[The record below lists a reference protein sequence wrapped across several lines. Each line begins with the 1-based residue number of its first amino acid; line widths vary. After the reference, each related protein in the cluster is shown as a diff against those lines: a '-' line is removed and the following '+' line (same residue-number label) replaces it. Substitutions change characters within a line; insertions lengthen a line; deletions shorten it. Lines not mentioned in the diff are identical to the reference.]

1 MPVPIKGTPVGGVG
15 FDAPGGKMVIDLNAM
30 MLFAKVVDAQSYS
43 QAAREAGI
51 PKSTIS
57 RKISQMEETLGV
69 RLLQRNT
76 RQLRL
81 TQVGREVYDNC
92 MNILREVHSV
102 HATIESAREEVSG
115 SLKVMLPIAFNQEV
129 MAALCSGFMKLHPK
143 VDLEVQFAD
152 GEIDLIGQDC
162 DIAVVFG
169 PLASS
174 ELVARLLFERP
185 LTLVASPA
193 YLQVHGEPTSVEALQ
208 DHYGL
213 MLGTSRSAP
222 IWPLG
227 TGAGKRLVSFKPKAW
242 ANSSATI
249 KQMAKDGLGIA
260 LMTQTQ
266 CRRELETGEL
276 RRLLPDVPIEPI
288 KAYGLY
294 SSRFQLAP
302 KISRFLDYFAKHID
316 KQEMSYPVRLSPV
329 RVVNSE

>member
-1 MPVPIKGTPVGGVG
+1 M
-15 FDAPGGKMVIDLNAM
+15 IDLNAM

-43 QAAREAGI
+43 QAARDAGI

-81 TQVGREVYDNC
+81 TQVGREVYANC

-115 SLKVMLPIAFNQEV
+115 NLKVVLPIAFNQEV

-152 GEIDLIGQDC
+152 GEIDLIGQNC
-162 DIAVVFG
+162 DIAVMFG

-174 ELVARLLFERP
+174 DLVARLLFERS
-185 LTLVASPA
+185 LMLVASPA
-193 YLQVHGEPTSVEALQ
+193 YLQVHGEPEDVESLQ
-208 DHYGL
+208 DHYGVL
-213 MLGTSRSAP
+213 LGSSHSAP

-227 TGAGKRLVSFKPKAW
+227 TGAEKRLVSFKPRAW
-242 ANSSATI
+242 ANSSAAI
-249 KQMAKDGLGIA
+249 KQMAVDGLGIA
-260 LMTQTQ
+260 LMTKDQ
-266 CRRELETGEL
+266 CRRQLQTGEL
-276 RRLLPDVPIEPI
+276 QPLLPDLPIEPVR
-288 KAYGLY
+288 AYGLY

-316 KQEMSYPVRLSPV
+316 KQELSYPVQLSPV
-329 RVVNSE
+329 KAVSSAQD

>member
-1 MPVPIKGTPVGGVG
+1 M
-15 FDAPGGKMVIDLNAM
+15 IDLNAM
-30 MLFAKVVDAQSYS
+30 MLFAKVVEAQSYS
-43 QAAREAGI
+43 QAARDAGI

-57 RKISQMEETLGV
+57 RKISQMEESLGV

-92 MNILREVHSV
+92 VNILREVQSV
-102 HATIESAREEVSG
+102 HATIENAREDVSG
-115 SLKVMLPIAFNQEV
+115 NLKVVLPIAFNQEL

-152 GEIDLIGQDC
+152 GEIDLIGQNC
-162 DIAVVFG
+162 DIAVMFG
-169 PLASS
+169 PLANSDM
-174 ELVARLLFERP
+174 VARLLFERS
-185 LTLVASPA
+185 LMLVASPA
-193 YLQVHGEPTSVEALQ
+193 YLRVHGEPETVDDLK

-213 MLGTSRSAP
+213 MLGSSRSAP

-227 TGAGKRLVSFKPKAW
+227 TGPDKRLVTFRPKAW
-242 ANSSATI
+242 ANSSAAI

-266 CRRELETGEL
+266 CRRELDSGEL
-276 RRLLPDVPIEPI
+276 QSLLPQVPIDPI

-294 SSRFQLAP
+294 SSRYQLAP

-316 KQEMSYPVRLSPV
+316 KQELSYPLRLSPV
-329 RVVNSE
+329 KAVSAGD

>member
-1 MPVPIKGTPVGGVG
+1 M
-15 FDAPGGKMVIDLNAM
+15 IDLNAM

-43 QAAREAGI
+43 RAAKEAGI

-92 MNILREVHSV
+92 LNILREVQSV
-102 HATIESAREEVSG
+102 HATIENAREDVSG

-129 MAALCSGFMKLHPK
+129 MASLCSGFLKLYPK

-162 DIAVVFG
+162 DIAVMFG

-174 ELVARLLFERP
+174 DLVARLLFERR
-185 LTLVASPA
+185 LVLVASPA
-193 YLQVHGEPTSVEALQ
+193 YVKAHGEPQSTLELSN
-208 DHYGL
+208 HFGL
-213 MLGTSRSAP
+213 MLGSSKSAP

-227 TGAGKRLVSFKPKAW
+227 VGAEKRLVNFKPRAW
-242 ANSSATI
+242 ANSSAAI
-249 KQMAKDGLGIA
+249 KQMAKDGLGVA
-260 LMTQTQ
+260 LMTEAQ
-266 CRRELETGEL
+266 CRQELQSGEL
-276 RRLLPDVPIEPI
+276 TRLLSDVAIEPI

-302 KISRFLDYFAKHID
+302 KISRFLDYFAQHID
-316 KQEMSYPVRLSPV
+316 KQEMSYPFRLSSVQSVP
-329 RVVNSE
+329 NKK

>member
-1 MPVPIKGTPVGGVG
+1 M
-15 FDAPGGKMVIDLNAM
+15 IDLNAM

-43 QAAREAGI
+43 QAARDAGI

-57 RKISQMEETLGV
+57 RKISQMEEALGV

-92 MNILREVHSV
+92 LNILREVHSV
-102 HATIESAREEVSG
+102 HATIENAREDVSG
-115 SLKVMLPIAFNQEV
+115 NLKVVLPIAFNHEV

-152 GEIDLIGQDC
+152 GEIDLIGQNC
-162 DIAVVFG
+162 DIAVMFG

-174 ELVARLLFERP
+174 DLVARLLFERT

-193 YLQVHGEPTSVEALQ
+193 YLQINGEPESIESLQ
-208 DHYGL
+208 EHYGL

-227 TGAGKRLVSFKPKAW
+227 AGADKRLVSFKPRAW
-242 ANSSATI
+242 ANSSAAI

-266 CRRELETGEL
+266 CRRELQTGEL
-276 RRLLPDVPIEPI
+276 QRLLPNLAIEPI
-288 KAYGLY
+288 RAYGLY
-294 SSRFQLAP
+294 SSRYQLAP

-329 RVVNSE
+329 KAVSAND